1 MYRLVNPRTPARSIR
16 LAPVEGRRRKAWFA
30 AALLFASLSAAAA
43 DAVLDRGNGPEPTT
57 LDVHRGSE
65 VNAQNILTD
74 LYEGLVT
81 FAADGRIV
89 PGMAERW
96 DVSADGLIWTFHLR
110 DGLRWSNGDGLDAAQ
125 FVASM
130 QRALDPETAAPL
142 APLFASIRNAPAVMR
157 GEQPTTALGIRA
169 PDTRTVVIELT
180 QPTALLERL
189 VLPIAA
195 PIHLP
200 TLMQHGAQHTRPGKQ
215 VGNGAYRLV
224 EWTPQASLLLERN
237 PHFHTASQVAIDRV
251 RFHVTED
258 ASTEQKRFVAGDLDL
273 TEVVPPGR
281 LDRLRERFG
290 SQLRISPYLGSFY
303 FGYNLRRAPFAA
315 QPKLRRALSL
325 AIDRDLLTRYI
336 TALGETPAYSLVPP
350 EMFGNAAIV
359 PPDAS
364 KSQAERVAE
373 AQRLYAEAG
382 YTRATPLDVELRYN
396 TSTPHRRLALAVAAM
411 WREQL
416 GVRTR
421 LVNEE
426 WKVFVQNRRIG
437 RLTEVFRGGWIADVD
452 DPLSFLEAFDGPS
465 PTHWTGYVDANF
477 SRQLAAAR
485 ATPNARLRLRRYA
498 EAESLLMQSQPIL
511 PVYFYVSKHLVRDEV
526 EGYVANPL
534 DRHPSRWMRL
544 REAAQ

>member
-1 MYRLVNPRTPARSIR
+1 LRPWSSAAYKPRMAR
-16 LAPVEGRRRKAWFA
+16 V
-30 AALLFASLSAAAA
+30 LLFLLMLGSVTAVA
-43 DAVLDRGNGPEPTT
+43 DDGVLDRGNGPEPTT
-57 LDVHRGSE
+57 LDAHRGSE
-65 VNAQNILTD
+65 VNAQNILMD
-74 LYEGLVT
+74 LYEGLVA

-96 DVSADGLIWTFHLR
+96 EVSDDGLTWTFHLR
-110 DGLRWSNGDGLDAAQ
+110 DGLRWSNGEALDAAQ

-130 QRALDPETAAPL
+130 RRALDPETAAPL
-142 APLFASIRNAPAVMR
+142 ASLFASIRNAPAVMR
-157 GEQPTTALGIRA
+157 GEQSPSTLGIAA
-169 PDTRTVVIELT
+169 PDPRTVVIELT

-200 TLMQHGAQHTRPGKQ
+200 SLQRHGAQHTRPGKH

-224 EWTPQASLLLERN
+224 DWTPQASLLLERN
-237 PHFHTASQVAIDRV
+237 PHFHGASEVAIERV

-258 ASTEQKRFVAGDLDL
+258 ANTEQKRYVAGDLDL

-303 FGYNLRRAPFAA
+303 LGYNLRRAPFAER
-315 QPKLRRALSL
+315 PKLRRALSL

-336 TALGETPAYSLVPP
+336 TALGETPAYALVPP
-350 EMFGNAAIV
+350 VMYGDAAIA
-359 PPDAS
+359 PPDAGRT
-364 KSQAERVAE
+364 QAERVAE

-382 YTRATPLDVELRYN
+382 YSRAAPLDVELRYN

-426 WKVFVQNRRIG
+426 WKVFVQNRRVG

-452 DPLSFLEAFDGPS
+452 DPLAFLEAFDGPGPS
-465 PTHWTGYVDANF
+465 NWTGYADAGF
-477 SRQLAAAR
+477 AR
-485 ATPNARLRLRRYA
+485 ALATARDTADPALRRRRYA
-498 EAESLLMQSQPIL
+498 EAEALLMQSQPIL
-511 PVYFYVSKHLVRDEV
+511 PIYFYVSKHLVRDEV
-526 EGYVANPL
+526 EGYIANPL

-544 REAAQ
+544 RERAP

>member
-1 MYRLVNPRTPARSIR
+1 MRAFFLP
-16 LAPVEGRRRKAWFA
+16 
-30 AALLFASLSAAAA
+30 LLFASCSIFAT
-43 DAVLDRGNGPEPTT
+43 DQVLDRGNGPEPTT
-57 LDVHRGSE
+57 LDAHRGSE
-65 VNAQNILTD
+65 VNAQNILMD

-96 DVSADGLIWTFHLR
+96 DVSADGLTWTFHLR
-110 DGLRWSNGDGLDAAQ
+110 DGLRWSNGEPLDAAQ

-130 QRALDPETAAPL
+130 RRALDPETAAPL
-142 APLFASIRNAPAVMR
+142 ASLFASIRNAPAVMR
-157 GEQPTTALGIRA
+157 GEQAPSALGIAA
-169 PDTRTVVIELT
+169 PDARTVVIELT

-200 TLMQHGAQHTRPGKQ
+200 SLQRHGAQHTRPGKH

-237 PHFHTASQVAIDRV
+237 PHFHAASDVAIERV

-258 ASTEQKRFVAGDLDL
+258 ANTEQKRYVAGDLDF

-281 LDRLRERFG
+281 LERLRERFG

-303 FGYNLRRAPFAA
+303 LGFNLRRAPFADR
-315 QPKLRRALSL
+315 PTLRRALAL

-336 TALGETPAYSLVPP
+336 TALGELPAHSLVPP
-350 EMFGNAAIV
+350 TMYGEAAIT
-359 PPDAS
+359 PPDAT

-382 YTRATPLDVELRYN
+382 YSRDAPIEVELRYN

-426 WKVFVQNRRIG
+426 WKVFVQNRRVG
-437 RLTEVFRGGWIADVD
+437 RLTEVFRGGWISDVD
-452 DPLSFLEAFDGPS
+452 DPLAFLEAFDGPG
-465 PTHWTGYVDANF
+465 PNNWTGYDDDAF
-477 SRQLAAAR
+477 SLALAEAR
-485 ATPNARLRLRRYA
+485 ATPDPALRRRRYA
-498 EAESLLMQSQPIL
+498 EAEALLMRSQPIL
-511 PVYFYVSKHLVRDEV
+511 PIYFYVSKHLVRDEV

-544 REAAQ
+544 REAGR

>member
-1 MYRLVNPRTPARSIR
+1 MRALSFLFLLVAW
-16 LAPVEGRRRKAWFA
+16 PVFA
-30 AALLFASLSAAAA
+30 T

-57 LDVHRGSE
+57 LDAHRGSE
-65 VNAQNILTD
+65 VNAQNILMD

-81 FAADGRIV
+81 FAADGTIV

-110 DGLRWSNGDGLDAAQ
+110 EGLQWSNGDALVAGA

-142 APLFASIRNAPAVMR
+142 ASLFAAIRHAPAVMR
-157 GEQPTTALGIRA
+157 GEQPPSDLGIVA
-169 PDTRTVVIELT
+169 PDARTVVIELT

-200 TLMQHGAQHTRPGKQ
+200 SLQDHGAQHTRPGNQ

-237 PHFHTASQVAIDRV
+237 PHFHASSQVAIERV

-258 ASTEQKRFVAGDLDL
+258 ANTEQKRFVAGDLDF

-281 LDRLRERFG
+281 LERLRERFG
-290 SQLRISPYLGSFY
+290 AQLRISPYLGSFY
-303 FGYNLRRAPFAA
+303 LGYNLRRAPFAA
-315 QPKLRRALSL
+315 QPRLRRALSL
-325 AIDRDLLTRYI
+325 AIDRDILTRYI
-336 TALGETPAYSLVPP
+336 TGLGETPAYSLVPP
-350 EMFGNAAIV
+350 VMLGKAATAQ
-359 PPDAS
+359 PDAA
-364 KSQAERVAE
+364 KSQAQRVAE
-373 AQRLYAEAG
+373 AQRLFADAG
-382 YTRATPLDVELRYN
+382 YSQDAPLEVELRYN
-396 TSTPHRRLALAVAAM
+396 TSTPHRRIALAVAAM

-416 GVRTR
+416 GVRTH

-426 WKVFVQNRRIG
+426 WKVFVQNRRSG
-437 RLTEVFRGGWIADVD
+437 RVTQVFRGGWIADVD
-452 DPLSFLEAFDGPS
+452 DPLSFLETFDGAGPS
-465 PTHWTGYVDANF
+465 NWTGYREPAF
-477 SRQLAAAR
+477 SQSLAAAR
-485 ATPNARLRLRRYA
+485 ATPDPALRLQRYA
-498 EAESLLMQSQPIL
+498 DAEALLMQSQPIL
-511 PVYFYVSKHLVRDEV
+511 PIYFYVSKHLVRDAV
-526 EGYVANPL
+526 EGFVANPL

-544 REAAQ
+544 RETAR